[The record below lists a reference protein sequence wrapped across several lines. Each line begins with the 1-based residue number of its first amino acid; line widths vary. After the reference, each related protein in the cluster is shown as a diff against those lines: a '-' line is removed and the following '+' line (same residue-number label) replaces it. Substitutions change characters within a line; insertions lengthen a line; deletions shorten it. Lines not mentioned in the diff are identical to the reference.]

1 MFPEHIGSVC
11 TSPSLPY
18 SLRQAP
24 RAASDTASLKQ
35 LASLEEWAASL
46 NAKML
51 IAVRA
56 DRREQALEGLYWL
69 AVLKGKP
76 FRATAAQV
84 NSTNTIEEG
93 WLVVKVR
100 VSV

>member
-1 MFPEHIGSVC
+1 MVFTTFMC
-11 TSPSLPY
+11 L
-18 SLRQAP
+18 QAP
-24 RAASDTASLKQ
+24 RAASDTARLKQ

-46 NAKML
+46 RAKML

-76 FRATAAQV
+76 FRATVETV
-84 NSTNTIEEG
+84 NSSNIHH
-93 WLVVKVR
+93 
-100 VSV
+100 

>member
-1 MFPEHIGSVC
+1 MQ
-11 TSPSLPY
+11 SL
-18 SLRQAP
+18 
-24 RAASDTASLKQ
+24 
-35 LASLEEWAASL
+35 
-46 NAKML
+46 
-51 IAVRA
+51 VA
-56 DRREQALEGLYWL
+56 DLSCSREQALEGLYWL

-100 VSV
+100 ASV

>member
-1 MFPEHIGSVC
+1 MARCALVPVYL
-11 TSPSLPY
+11 SL
-18 SLRQAP
+18 LQAP

-35 LASLEEWAASL
+35 LASLEEWAAAL
-46 NAKML
+46 KAKML

-76 FRATAAQV
+76 FRATAATV

-100 VSV
+100 ACA